1 MKVEVLPALLETML
15 TPFSP
20 TVSPEPRPF
29 WLAQAP
35 APTPAPTFGRSWMG
49 SPFWFGSTVLL
60 AIALVS
66 SLLYSLRLAKER
78 EKDIK
83 FQEYKS
89 ENLNKRLKLALETIQ
104 KMERN
109 PDLVYSR
116 EFNLD
121 YLRLRMEE
129 KLFSNI
135 INNQIKVCIK
145 QLVSQALRENT
156 AEHTSVGIGSTG
168 GRHIDRIFDII
179 YETNSRGKRSKG
191 VLFRVRI
198 QLTKMPVQTTTAT
211 VDGIIRCIARF
222 LHPDREA
229 QQAWQ
234 PSLFGKLV
242 EIHWDQ
248 QARPTPMLVFE
259 QTAEGVHSSDNALQ
273 RSEQRHPTRA

>member
-1 MKVEVLPALLETML
+1 ML
-15 TPFSP
+15 TFFPPVSP
-20 TVSPEPRPF
+20 TQSPP
-29 WLAQAP
+29 WLAQTP
-35 APTPAPTFGRSWMG
+35 APTPPPPPTLDRSWTG
-49 SPFWFGSTVLL
+49 SPFWFGSTVLF
-60 AIALVS
+60 AIAFVS
-66 SLLYSLRLAKER
+66 SLLYNLWSVRER
-78 EKDIK
+78 EKQIN

-89 ENLNKRLKLALETIQ
+89 ANLNKRLKLALETIQ
-104 KMERN
+104 KMEHN

-129 KLFSNI
+129 ELFSSI

-168 GRHIDRIFDII
+168 GRPIDRIFDII

-222 LHPDREA
+222 LHPDRDV
-229 QQAWQ
+229 QQGWQ

-242 EIHWDQ
+242 TIHWDQ

-259 QTAEGVHSSDNALQ
+259 QTAEGVNSSDNAFP
-273 RSEQRHPTRA
+273 RSKHHRPT

>member
-1 MKVEVLPALLETML
+1 ML
-15 TPFSP
+15 TFSPP
-20 TVSPEPRPF
+20 TVSPAPRP
-29 WLAQAP
+29 LLSAQT
-35 APTPAPTFGRSWMG
+35 PTPVAAPIFGKSWV
-49 SPFWFGSTVLL
+49 SNPLWFGSTVLL
-60 AIALVS
+60 AIALIG
-66 SLLYSLRLAKER
+66 SLLYNRWAVQER
-78 EKDIK
+78 EKQVK

-89 ENLNKRLKLALETIQ
+89 ENLNSRLKLALETIQ

-129 KLFSNI
+129 ELFSNI

-145 QLVSQALRENT
+145 QLVGQALRENA
-156 AEHTSVGIGSTG
+156 AEHTSAGIGSTG
-168 GRHIDRIFDII
+168 GRPIDRIFDII

-198 QLTKMPVQTTTAT
+198 QLTKMPIQTTTAT

-222 LHPDREA
+222 LHPDLET
-229 QQAWQ
+229 QQGWQ

-242 EIHWDQ
+242 ELHWDQ

-259 QTAEGVHSSDNALQ
+259 QTPEGVNINSNDDALS
-273 RSEQRHPTRA
+273 RSERHRPTRA